1 MFERSRRLNSCI
13 LFVFLLNKRV
23 WYIKIECMTEIKLY
37 IGLRSSWLG
46 DACLSPLTMGP
57 WVTFLLQ
64 MNSSFLLVFVPIFV
78 ISQFYNSSLA
88 AVFTTQNWNFGKQF
102 GKKLKYEF
110 STNRD
115 VSATLIGVDLDKDV
129 CVTWTP
135 DTGECTDVLW
145 QVQSADFLKV
155 TCIQGQI
162 NHFCGRTFRFQQFLK

>member
-115 VSATLIGVDLDKDV
+115 VSATLIGVDMGRDV
-129 CVTWTP
+129 WPGDRRVYRCAVT
-135 DTGECTDVLW
+135 DTECR
-145 QVQSADFLKV
+145 FLKKLPV
-155 TCIQGQI
+155 YRDKLII
-162 NHFCGRTFRFQQFLK
+162 FVVAHSDFNNFSNKL

>member
-46 DACLSPLTMGP
+46 DGCLSPLTMGP

-115 VSATLIGVDLDKDV
+115 VSATLIGVDLDRDV
-129 CVTWTP
+129 WPGDRRLYRCAVT
-135 DTGECTDVLW
+135 DTECR
-145 QVQSADFLKV
+145 FLKKLPV
-155 TCIQGQI
+155 YRDKLII
-162 NHFCGRTFRFQQFLK
+162 FVVAHSDFNNFSNKL